1 MDTGAWE
8 QKKQIWGR
16 VKMGL
21 DKWTMEF
28 FNRVKESVNV
38 TKKNLSLIG
47 KSGIWFVLT
56 LFVGLYQTWI
66 KFITTLVDKETSFLF
81 DTFITDG
88 VLLFFCM
95 VLISS
100 LTIDY
105 HFFRKT
111 FHSEL
116 VNNTV
121 FLFVPLFVCICC
133 VVVFCACY
141 YLPESRI
148 DIYAVT
154 IGELIILL
162 LTAIYAVMIKFFSLK
177 KDLNK

>member
-1 MDTGAWE
+1 MGAGAWE
-8 QKKQIWGR
+8 PKQIWGL

-21 DKWTMEF
+21 DKRTMEF
-28 FNRVKESVNV
+28 FNRVKEFVDV
-38 TKKNLSLIG
+38 AKKNLYLIG

-56 LFVGLYQTWI
+56 LFFGLYQTWI
-66 KFITTLVDKETSFLF
+66 KFITTLMDKETSFLF
-81 DTFITDG
+81 KTFITDG

-111 FHSEL
+111 FHSEF
-116 VNNTV
+116 VNNIL
-121 FLFVPLFVCICC
+121 FLLIPLIVCIFC
-133 VVVFCACY
+133 VVVFLACY

-148 DIYAVT
+148 DIYVVT
-154 IGELIILL
+154 IGEFIILL
-162 LTAIYAVMIKFFSLK
+162 ITAIYAVMIKFFSLK